1 VALTRRRSGGRY
13 VVAVLLLA
21 ALTLITL
28 DARGQGN
35 GALRSV
41 RNAAHTVLTPVQSS
55 IHDALRPIGNFI
67 TGAVNY
73 GSLEAENHRLEQQL
87 LQQQAALAQTKY
99 LQAQADQVLRLA
111 HLTFAPDV
119 KTVAAG
125 VIEQPSSNFE
135 TTITINRGSSS
146 GLALYQPVVSTAG
159 LAGQISAVTADSAT
173 VTLITDPSFVC
184 GVALPTGDVG
194 LAKGQGQGGNLDV
207 SVLAS
212 GAAPPKLKPGQT
224 LFTSALGGN
233 YPPGIPVG
241 TIKAVRSPAGEG
253 VSAAVVPAVRTG
265 SLEYVDVML
274 WSGQ

>member
-41 RNAAHTVLTPVQSS
+41 RNAAHTVLTPVQSG
-55 IHDALRPIGNFI
+55 IHDALRPVGNFI

-87 LQQQAALAQTKY
+87 LQQQAALAETRY
-99 LQAQADQVLRLA
+99 DQAQADQTLKLA
-111 HLTFAPDV
+111 RIPFASGV
-119 KTVAAG
+119 ATVPAS
-125 VIEQPSSNFE
+125 VIDQPSSNFE
-135 TTITINRGSSS
+135 TTITINKGSKS
-146 GLALYQPVVSTAG
+146 GLVLGQPVVSTAG
-159 LAGQISAVTADSAT
+159 LAGKISAVTADSAT

-184 GVALPTGDVG
+184 GVALPAGNVG
-194 LAKGQGQGGNLDV
+194 SATGQGQGNNLEV
-207 SVLAS
+207 SVLPS
-212 GAAPPKLKPGQT
+212 NAAPPKLKDGQT

-233 YPPGIPVG
+233 DPPGIPVG
-241 TIKAVRSPAGEG
+241 TIKTVQSPAGE
-253 VSAAVVPAVRTG
+253 SSTATVVPAVRTA

-274 WSGQ
+274 WSPQ